1 VGKASVAKN
10 QIHNFLNK
18 SIVCVYIIIFIYNTI
33 MTYRKDITG
42 KKFNKLTAL
51 TFSHLNKSRHAV
63 WICKCECGNETTA
76 QSRFLINGAKKSC
89 GCIRNEVGS
98 HTSSWKGYGGLSK
111 TRFSKIIVDAKNRN
125 IDFNLSIEFLWDL
138 FQKQNGKCVISG
150 EPICFPNKVHESD
163 GTASLDRID
172 SNKDYSEDNVQW
184 VHKDIN
190 VMKWNLSQDKFFD
203 WIKKIHTYK
212 NLGL

>member
-1 VGKASVAKN
+1 
-10 QIHNFLNK
+10 
-18 SIVCVYIIIFIYNTI
+18 